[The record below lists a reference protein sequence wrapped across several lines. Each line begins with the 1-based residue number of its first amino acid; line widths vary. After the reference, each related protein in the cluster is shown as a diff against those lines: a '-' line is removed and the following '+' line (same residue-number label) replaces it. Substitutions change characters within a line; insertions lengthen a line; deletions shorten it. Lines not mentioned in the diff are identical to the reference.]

1 MNNEIIFIV
10 ENDLEGGYFAKSL
23 EHSIHT
29 QAETIEDLK
38 SMIKDALDCH
48 FDNNS
53 EKPSM
58 IRLHFIN
65 DEVFAYA

>member
-1 MNNEIIFIV
+1 MNKEIIFVV

-29 QAETIEDLK
+29 QAESIDELK
-38 SMIKDALDCH
+38 LMIKDALDCH
-48 FDNNS
+48 FDNDY

-58 IRLHFIN
+58 IRLHFVS

>member
-1 MNNEIIFIV
+1 MNKEIIFVV
-10 ENDLEGGYFAKSL
+10 ENDFEGGYFAKSL

-29 QAETIEDLK
+29 QAETIDELK
-38 SMIKDALDCH
+38 IMIKDALDCH
-48 FDNNS
+48 FDNDY

-58 IRLHFIN
+58 IRLHFVS